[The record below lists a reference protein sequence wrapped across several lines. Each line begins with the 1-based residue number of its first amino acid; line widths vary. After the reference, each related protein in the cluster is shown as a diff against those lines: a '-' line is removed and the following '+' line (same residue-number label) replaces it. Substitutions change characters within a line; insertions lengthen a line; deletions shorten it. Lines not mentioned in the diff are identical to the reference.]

1 MTLQEIQ
8 SYMTEILKEYLNDT
22 VAPEKYFFLDK
33 EYFFEY
39 QGLSYNFFP
48 LSNSEKTEINALS
61 EEIFKN
67 FEFKL
72 ISNSFK
78 NNSNLK
84 GFNDTK
90 NLKFKS
96 IVKEYLLYYLLKKKN
111 SIHNEIQRL
120 NFLYVYINYILE
132 PPTKEDLPKPAI
144 EFILKDFFENY
155 FNSGFSEDLKKKIDH
170 DKKEVEKELR
180 NKEVKNFKEIEKELR
195 NSLNELKRYNFL
207 FTKIGYSE
215 KLSFYYQ
222 INKAKSK
229 IFQDL
234 LGIYS
239 LPSKDMELFYRGQP
253 NSRYDIN
260 ASLSRSDKLSYFEDE
275 LYYEILSLKPLY
287 FKEDKSVYENLIT
300 MQHFGLPTRLI
311 DLSRNALISLYFACS
326 GEEEKDGAV
335 YVIPALKNKI
345 LNFDDK
351 RLNCLNELIK
361 KPYKDIEKI
370 DDYCEDCTLKDKASC
385 KSGEILKKSYIV
397 KGLAKNE
404 RITNQSG
411 DFIFVGIDEKSKCA
425 KNISPNDVKVE
436 KILIIDSKSKEMI
449 LQELKQFNI
458 HTGTVYPDL
467 QNMSS
472 HLKNEFEK
480 RDLPLKNEGKEN
492 YTQSEETKIIFTAK
506 ASALSPNEIFN
517 DISFELFYN
526 NFMGCNEKY
535 KEKLENLYISYFRYI
550 CDLNE
555 DILIDDIENNL
566 IEFKSFIEKSRL
578 KKLLYSI
585 FNSLKIII
593 YLKSTGNL
601 KVTIVEK
608 NFDWISFFSNPYNF
622 RIPIYNEND
631 FAVIDG
637 CELQRIEN
645 EGLVL
650 TIKEKE
656 TFSTK
661 YLNFNKLVSYSTKYN
676 RLILIMDY
684 KEKPLFKEYRRNGE
698 DFYAEPV
705 KD

>member
-8 SYMTEILKEYLNDT
+8 NNMTEILKEYLKDA
-22 VAPEKYFFLDK
+22 VVPEKYFFLDK

-39 QGLSYNFFP
+39 QKLSYNFFP
-48 LSNSEKTEINALS
+48 LSNEEKKEINSLS
-61 EEIFKN
+61 KEIFKN

-72 ISNSFK
+72 ISDSFK

-84 GFNDTK
+84 RFNETK
-90 NLKFKS
+90 NRKFTS
-96 IVKEYLLYYLLKKKN
+96 IVKEYILYYLLKENK
-111 SIHNEIQRL
+111 SIHSEIQRL

-132 PPTKEDLPKPAI
+132 PSTKDDLPKAAI
-144 EFILKDFFENY
+144 EFLLKDYFENY
-155 FNSGFSEDLKKKIDH
+155 FNSGFSVELAKKIDE
-170 DKKEVEKELR
+170 DKKEIEKELR
-180 NKEVKNFKEIEKELR
+180 NIQEIKKNKEVKNFEEIEKELR

-222 INKAKSK
+222 INKSKSK

-234 LGIYS
+234 LGVYS
-239 LPSKDMELFYRGQP
+239 PPSKDMELFYRGQA

-260 ASLSRSDKLSYFEDE
+260 ASLSRSEKLSYFEDE

-326 GEEEKDGAV
+326 GEDKKDGAV
-335 YVIPALKNKI
+335 YVISALKDKI

-351 RLNCLNELIK
+351 RLNCLNDLIK
-361 KPYKDIEKI
+361 KSYKDIEKI
-370 DDYCEDCTLKDKASC
+370 KDYCEDCTLKDKANC
-385 KSGEILKKSYIV
+385 KNGEILKKSYIV

-425 KNISPNDVKVE
+425 KDISPKDVKVE

-480 RDLPLKNEGKEN
+480 RDLPIKIVVEEKIENTMTEKNEYKSSDMVELKFSIFDYKDLNINKLYDNLYSTSLEKNIDKNFIVSLLSEYINGLGIKYMDEKIENYFKINKVIALEKRPFRKVIRKLKNVLDFIITLSDYKKEIVITEKTFDWKEYFEN
-492 YTQSEETKIIFTAK
+492 PNANKVPVYNNNEWAMFKMEILQINERGLIGYIKDGQKAFINFNRFVSFDDFSKYGDLVAVFDYSEEP
-506 ASALSPNEIFN
+506 LL
-517 DISFELFYN
+517 EL
-526 NFMGCNEKY
+526 
-535 KEKLENLYISYFRYI
+535 L
-550 CDLNE
+550 
-555 DILIDDIENNL
+555 
-566 IEFKSFIEKSRL
+566 
-578 KKLLYSI
+578 
-585 FNSLKIII
+585 
-593 YLKSTGNL
+593 
-601 KVTIVEK
+601 
-608 NFDWISFFSNPYNF
+608 
-622 RIPIYNEND
+622 
-631 FAVIDG
+631 
-637 CELQRIEN
+637 
-645 EGLVL
+645 
-650 TIKEKE
+650 
-656 TFSTK
+656 
-661 YLNFNKLVSYSTKYN
+661 
-676 RLILIMDY
+676 
-684 KEKPLFKEYRRNGE
+684 
-698 DFYAEPV
+698 
-705 KD
+705 